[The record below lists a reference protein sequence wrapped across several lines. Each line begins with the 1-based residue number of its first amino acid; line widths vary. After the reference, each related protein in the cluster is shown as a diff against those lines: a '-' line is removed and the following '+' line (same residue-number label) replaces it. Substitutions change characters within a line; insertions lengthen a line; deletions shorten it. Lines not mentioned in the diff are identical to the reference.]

1 MRLRH
6 KKHLAERLTASA
18 EFLVKPQPG
27 ETLSF
32 SAIFGNENPVY
43 LEVGCGKGAFALAFA
58 LKHPEYNI
66 LAVEKVDNV
75 IVSASERAVLR
86 QAEGACL
93 NNLRY
98 MNLNCE
104 RLRAIL
110 PGDSVSGIFLNFS
123 CPYPKDSYANRRLTN
138 RRFLKDYAEFC
149 KEGALIEQKTDDEPF
164 FNYSLDE
171 YAAVGY
177 ERVFVTYDLYAGD
190 LTDNIPTEYEIKKRE
205 TLPIKKAIIRLKKQK
220 ESVEERIT
228 AYIKEHLPRTVRA
241 PKGDLPF
248 PFTVPCEEGGFN
260 NFYYWDTY
268 FTNLA
273 LYRVGMEK
281 QAKNNIE
288 NYVAMVEKYG
298 YIPNADH
305 LTDRSQPPLFAMAV
319 SDYLSQT
326 GDRESVRRW
335 LAALRK
341 ELAFW
346 ERRKRQS
353 GAYGYGGGEE
363 SDLSGFYEYVCGRVN
378 TPVLRGELAKK
389 QALGFMAI
397 AESGWDFTYR
407 FGRDFMATDYSAV
420 DLTSLLYGAHRKTAE
435 ICLAVGESK
444 QANFHTAKAEE
455 ILSALST
462 LKTENGEYRDKNEE
476 TGEFSPL
483 FTVASLYPY
492 AMGAETGEEKRREFM
507 GRLKPLLT
515 AHGVCVGVDRGQD
528 NYLQWDYP
536 MLWPPLCYFAYLG
549 AKSVG
554 CEQKAAEIVNKYKK
568 TVEDEFMRTGK
579 LWEKYSVLT
588 GKTGAS
594 AEYQTPDMLGWTA
607 GVYLFFAEERKR
619 MNENHADHPRIRKK
633 PKGPKVPKDK
643 KNEKGND
650 A

>member
-1 MRLRH
+1 MTMRLRH
-6 KKHLAERLTASA
+6 KKHLAERLSASA
-18 EFLVKPQPG
+18 EFLVKPEMG

-32 SAIFGNENPVY
+32 SEIFGNENPVY

-58 LKHPEYNI
+58 IKHPECNI

-75 IVSASERAVLR
+75 IVSASEAAVNR
-86 QAEGACL
+86 QAEGENL
-93 NNLRY
+93 SNLRY

-110 PGDSVSGIFLNFS
+110 PKDSVSGIFLNFS

-205 TLPIKKAIIRLKKQK
+205 TLTIKKAVIRLKKQT
-220 ESVEERIT
+220 ESVEQRVT
-228 AYIKEHLPRTVRA
+228 AYIKAHLPQTVRPA
-241 PKGDLPF
+241 HGDLPY
-248 PFTVPCEEGGFN
+248 PFTVPCEDGGFN

-273 LYRVGMEK
+273 LYRVGMEG

-319 SDYLSQT
+319 NDYFAHT
-326 GDRESVRRW
+326 GDSESVKKW
-335 LAALRK
+335 LPTLRK

-346 ERRKRQS
+346 ETRKRPS
-353 GAYGYGGGEE
+353 GAYGYGGGED
-363 SDLSGFYEYVCGRVN
+363 SDLTDFYKYVCGRVN
-378 TPVLRGELAKK
+378 TPALRGEAARK

-407 FGRDFMATDYSAV
+407 FGKDFSATDYAMV
-420 DLTSLLYGAHRKTAE
+420 DVTSLLYGAHRIVATLCNA
-435 ICLAVGESK
+435 LGEGELES
-444 QANFHTAKAEE
+444 FHTAKAEE
-455 ILSALST
+455 IASALSS
-462 LKTENGEYRDKNEE
+462 LKTESGEYRDKNEV

-483 FTVASLYPY
+483 FTAASLYPY
-492 AMGAETGEEKRREFM
+492 AMGVEEGEEHRREFM

-515 AHGVCVGVDRGQD
+515 AHGVCVGVDRGED
-528 NYLQWDYP
+528 TYLQWDYP

-549 AKSVG
+549 AKSVN

-579 LWEKYSVLT
+579 LWEKYNALT

-594 AEYQTPDMLGWTA
+594 TEYQTPDMLGWTA
-607 GVYLFFAEERKR
+607 GVYLFFAEERRK
-619 MNENHADHPRIRKK
+619 MNENHVDHPRIRKK
-633 PKGPKVPKDK
+633 PKGPKVY
-643 KNEKGND
+643 KGGL
-650 A
+650 

>member
-6 KKHLAERLTASA
+6 KKHLAERVAASK
-18 EFLVKPQPG
+18 EFAVDRNTQGLLDFAQ
-27 ETLSF
+27 
-32 SAIFGNENPVY
+32 IFGNDNPVY
-43 LEVGCGKGAFALAFA
+43 LEIGCGKGAFALAFA
-58 LKHPEYNI
+58 KKYPNRNI

-75 IVSASERAVLR
+75 LVSATEAAVREKEQGVSL
-86 QAEGACL
+86 A
-93 NNLRY
+93 NLRY
-98 MNLNCE
+98 INVNCE
-104 RLRAIL
+104 RLKSLL
-110 PGDSVSGIFLNFS
+110 PQSSVSGIFLNFS

-149 KEGALIEQKTDDEPF
+149 KDGALIEQKTDDEPF

-190 LTDNIPTEYEIKKRE
+190 LTDNIPTEYEMKKRE

-220 ESVEERIT
+220 ESVEQRVT
-228 AYIKEHLPRTVRA
+228 AYIKERLPRTVREA
-241 PKGDLPF
+241 KGDLPY
-248 PFTVPCEEGGFN
+248 PFTVPCEDGGFN

-273 LYRVGMEK
+273 LYRVGMAG

-319 SDYLSQT
+319 SDYLTET
-326 GDRESVRRW
+326 GDVESVKRW
-335 LAALRK
+335 LPALIK
-341 ELAFW
+341 ELSFW
-346 ERRKRQS
+346 EGRKRPS

-363 SDLSGFYEYVCGRVN
+363 SDLNDFYSYVCQRLSV
-378 TPVLRGELAKK
+378 TPLQGESARK

-420 DLTSLLYGAHRKTAE
+420 DLTALLYGAHRKAAE

-444 QANFHTAKAEE
+444 QAHLHTAKAEE
-455 ILSALST
+455 MKKALV
-462 LKTENGEYRDKNEE
+462 KMKNERGEYRDYNEA

-483 FTVASLYPY
+483 FTAASLYPY
-492 AMGAETGEEKRREFM
+492 ATGAEEGEEKRREFM
-507 GRLKPLLT
+507 ARLKPLLT
-515 AHGVCVGVDRGQD
+515 AHGVCVGVDRGD
-528 NYLQWDYP
+528 DAYLQWDYP

-549 AKSVG
+549 AVNVD
-554 CEQKAAEIVNKYKK
+554 CRQKAAEIVNKYKK
-568 TVEDEFMRTGK
+568 TVEDEFMRTGR

-588 GKTGAS
+588 GKAGES
-594 AEYQTPDMLGWTA
+594 VEYETPAMLGWTA
-607 GVYLFFAEERKR
+607 GVYLYFLRERER
-619 MNENHADHPRIRKK
+619 MDANKEDHPRIRKR

-643 KNEKGND
+643 KNEQ
-650 A
+650 